1 MDKGLHYLPSGDTYA
16 ETKSGVGTGKAD
28 GMALAY
34 GNLRYSSGTVTFKA
48 AWVHDSRQLAF
59 FGNGGTM
66 TDGSMKDV
74 TDDWTL
80 RFINFG
86 STAFF
91 GKYEYDTTWGT
102 DVPAVSKTGYTF
114 SGYYDSLSGGNRV
127 YGAPMRKSPGFTG
140 MMTTCGLDQAL
151 SCTHSLSRTA
161 TWSRSIQTADTGR
174 PAAFRTAGALA

>member
-1 MDKGLHYLPSGDTYA
+1 
-16 ETKSGVGTGKAD
+16 
-28 GMALAY
+28 
-34 GNLRYSSGTVTFKA
+34 
-48 AWVHDSRQLAF
+48 
-59 FGNGGTM
+59 M

-91 GKYEYDTTWGT
+91 GRYEYDTTWGT

-127 YGAPMRKSPGFTG
+127 YGSTYAKES
-140 MMTTCGLDQAL
+140 GLYWDDDSRWIGPSLILYAAR
-151 SCTHSLSRTA
+151 STSLSA
-161 TWSRSIQTADTGR
+161 AAKSLDTTLSMSS
-174 PAAFRTAGALA
+174 PI